1 VSLVALTRPV
11 PDSLIDCELTHLTRV
26 VIDVATARRQHVE
39 YEKAL
44 MSAGC
49 EVKRIPAAHDL
60 PDSVFVEDA
69 AIVLDEVAIIT
80 RPGASSRRPETRSV
94 AEAVAPFRQLEFLA
108 DPGTL
113 DGGDVLRLGRS
124 LYVGVGGRTNMAGAR
139 QLADLV
145 SSYRYVVTP
154 VKITECLHLKSA
166 VTELAAGLVLVN
178 PAWVRARTF
187 EGCDA
192 IEVDPGE
199 PFAANV
205 LRIGDTILSASA
217 YDRTNARL
225 TAVGLNVKSVDV
237 AELSKAEAGMTCC
250 CLIFNVDSESQ
261 A

>member
-1 VSLVALTRPV
+1 MPLVALTRPV

-26 VIDVATARRQHVE
+26 VIDVEIARRQHAE

-44 MSAGC
+44 TTVGC
-49 EVKRIPAAHDL
+49 EVERISAAHDL

-80 RPGASSRRPETRSV
+80 RPGATSRRPETRSV
-94 AEAVAPFRQLEFLA
+94 ADAVAPFRQLEFLA

-124 LYVGVGGRTNMAGAR
+124 LYVGVGGRTNMAGAG

-145 SSYRYVVTP
+145 RRYGYVVTP
-154 VKITECLHLKSA
+154 VTVTECLHLKSA

-187 EGCDA
+187 EGSDA

-217 YDRTNARL
+217 YDRTNTRL
-225 TAVGLNVKSVDV
+225 AAAGLNVMSVDV
-237 AELSKAEAGMTCC
+237 SELSKAEAGMTCC
-250 CLIFNVDSESQ
+250 SLIFDVDAKEQ